1 MAKVAVILSGCGVY
15 DGSEIHESVMALFY
29 LQHANFEI
37 VYTAPN
43 VDQFHVINHTSSEES
58 SQPRNVLVESARI
71 ARGPVLDLS
80 DANPEDFDAVVLP
93 GGFGAAKNLCNFAIK
108 GVEAE
113 VQPDVERFLIKSH
126 QLGKPIG
133 AICIS
138 PVVLALIAS
147 RFQTQSK
154 LNLTI
159 GNDPATSEAIEKLGC
174 EHSVKKVDEICV
186 DEKNKII
193 TTPAYMLGQN
203 VVEIASG
210 IEKLVQK
217 LGTWIS

>member
-15 DGSEIHESVMALFY
+15 DGSEIHESVMTLFY
-29 LQHANFEI
+29 LQRANFEI
-37 VYTAPN
+37 IYTAPN
-43 VDQFHVINHTSSEES
+43 VDQFHVINHASSEET
-58 SQPRNVLVESARI
+58 SQSRNVLAESARI

-93 GGFGAAKNLCNFAIK
+93 GGFGAAKNLCTFAVK
-108 GVEAE
+108 GLEAE
-113 VQPDVERFLIKSH
+113 VQPDVERFLVKAH

-133 AICIS
+133 AICIA
-138 PVVLALIAS
+138 PIILALIAS
-147 RFQTQSK
+147 SLQTESK

-159 GNDPATSEAIEKLGC
+159 GKDPDTSVAIEKLGC
-174 EHSVKKVDEICV
+174 EHTPKNVDEICV

-210 IEKLVQK
+210 IENLVQK
-217 LGTWIS
+217 LSTWIS